1 VQTARALEPGGDWPD
16 FSEPALLADLE
27 SWLSPW
33 LHSGE
38 GAGQLRGLRLEEV
51 LLAVLG
57 RDRGRRLEEQLPT
70 YFETPAGTRRQIQ
83 YALDGPPVLAVP
95 LQEMLGVRETPQL
108 AGGRLALVLHLLSP
122 AGRPL
127 QVTSDLR
134 AFWAGAYTEV
144 KKEMRGRYP
153 KHVWPDDPATATAT
167 RFSKRRR

>member
-1 VQTARALEPGGDWPD
+1 MAVSRSPVA
-16 FSEPALLADLE
+16 ADLE
-27 SWLSPW
+27 ACLTAPRRTVSTPQ
-33 LHSGE
+33 GVVKYAE
-38 GAGQLRGLRLEEV
+38 RG
-51 LLAVLG
+51 
-57 RDRGRRLEEQLPT
+57 
-70 YFETPAGTRRQIQ
+70 
-83 YALDGPPVLAVP
+83 DGPPVLAVP